1 MGNSIDN
8 VSILKQHIDLLELKI
23 NILEKFNTPSID
35 KNIKGSF
42 CFNCDK
48 FDTCDTH
55 NKAPDK
61 APDKAPVITPDKASI
76 IVPDKA
82 HVITPD
88 KASIIVPDKAPVIVH
103 DKAPVIVPNKT
114 HVIIPDKAHVIIHD
128 KAPVILPDKAPVIIP
143 DKTSDIAEVES
154 TDNTAQNINNDE
166 QGYESASN
174 NIKCHN
180 CLKCGK
186 SFKYKS
192 LLNKHLTR
200 KTPCDPFVTVAS
212 NDLKLVAA
220 KLEKRVCLFCNR
232 IYSSTRTLNVHIKS
246 SCPIA
251 LAKNL
256 GTF

>member
-1 MGNSIDN
+1 MYFLLLLSPLNMGNSIDN

-23 NILEKFNTPSID
+23 NILEKVNTPSIN

-48 FDTCDTH
+48 CDTCDTH

-61 APDKAPVITPDKASI
+61 AHVIVPDKAPVIVTDNAPVITPDKAPV

-88 KASIIVPDKAPVIVH
+88 K
-103 DKAPVIVPNKT
+103 
-114 HVIIPDKAHVIIHD
+114 
-128 KAPVILPDKAPVIIP
+128 
-143 DKTSDIAEVES
+143 TSDTAEVES
-154 TDNTAQNINNDE
+154 TDNTTHNINNDE

-192 LLNKHLTR
+192 HLNKHLTR
-200 KTPCDPFVTVAS
+200 KTPCDPFVTIAS

-220 KLEKRVCLFCNR
+220 KLEKTGLF
-232 IYSSTRTLNVHIKS
+232 IL
-246 SCPIA
+246 
-251 LAKNL
+251 
-256 GTF
+256 

>member
-1 MGNSIDN
+1 MGNSINN

-23 NILEKFNTPSID
+23 NILEKVNTTSSID
-35 KNIKGSF
+35 KNIKSSF

-48 FDTCDTH
+48 CDTCDAH

-61 APDKAPVITPDKASI
+61 AHVIVTDKDHVIIPDNAHVIT
-76 IVPDKA
+76 PDKA

-88 KASIIVPDKAPVIVH
+88 K
-103 DKAPVIVPNKT
+103 
-114 HVIIPDKAHVIIHD
+114 
-128 KAPVILPDKAPVIIP
+128 
-143 DKTSDIAEVES
+143 TSDTAEVIS
-154 TDNTAQNINNDE
+154 TDNTTQNINNDE

-174 NIKCHN
+174 NIKCYN

-192 LLNKHLTR
+192 HLNKHLTR
-200 KTPCDPFVTVAS
+200 KTPCDPFVTIAS

-251 LAKNL
+251 LAKNH
-256 GTF
+256 GTI

>member
-23 NILEKFNTPSID
+23 NILEKVNTPSID

-48 FDTCDTH
+48 CDNCDTH
-55 NKAPDK
+55 NKAPVII
-61 APDKAPVITPDKASI
+61 PDKAPVIIPDKAPVT
-76 IVPDKA
+76 VPDKA
-82 HVITPD
+82 HVI
-88 KASIIVPDKAPVIVH
+88 VPDKA
-103 DKAPVIVPNKT
+103 
-114 HVIIPDKAHVIIHD
+114 HVIIPDKAHVII
-128 KAPVILPDKAPVIIP
+128 PDKAHVITP
-143 DKTSDIAEVES
+143 DKTSDTAEVES

-166 QGYESASN
+166 QGYESN

-192 LLNKHLTR
+192 HLNKHLTR
-200 KTPCDPFVTVAS
+200 KTPCDPFVTIAS

-251 LAKNL
+251 LAKNH
-256 GTF
+256 GTI